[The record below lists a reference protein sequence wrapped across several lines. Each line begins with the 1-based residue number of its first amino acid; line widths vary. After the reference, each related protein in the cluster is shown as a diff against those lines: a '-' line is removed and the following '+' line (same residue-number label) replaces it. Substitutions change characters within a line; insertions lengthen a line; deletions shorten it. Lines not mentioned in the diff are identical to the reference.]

1 MEASNSIYDYSDPV
15 EFLHAYLRQA
25 QKTNPAFSLRAWA
38 KQMQLSNAAL
48 LSMVMNRKRRL
59 LPSLSSKIREHFLR
73 TAKFTKLEAQYF
85 EALVLFSNAK
95 TEDEK
100 FFYQDM
106 LSSMR
111 DDNSFS
117 TLQLDQLRF
126 ISDWYHFAIIE
137 MTKIK
142 GFNSDPAWIQVRLGN
157 EVSLTEVTEAVD
169 RLVRLGLLE
178 KDESGQL
185 RKSKQK
191 LSTTSDIPSASIKKH
206 HSQMIQKALKAMEIQ
221 SVNDRDI
228 TSHTIAIDTS
238 KLPEAKK
245 MIQNFRRRLGNF
257 LASSESD
264 TVYQLNIQ
272 LFNVLGETVNGGG
285 EKHV

>member
-1 MEASNSIYDYSDPV
+1 MELSTSIYDYSDPI
-15 EFLHAYLRQA
+15 EFLHAYLKHA
-25 QKTNPAFSLRAWA
+25 QQSNPAFSLRAWA
-38 KQMQLSNAAL
+38 KQMHLSNAAL

-59 LPSLSSKIREHFLR
+59 LPSLSSKIREHFLKTNR
-73 TAKFTKLEAQYF
+73 FTKNEAQYF
-85 EALVLFSNAK
+85 EALVLFANAK

-117 TLQLDQLRF
+117 TLQLDQLRL

-137 MTKIK
+137 MTKLK
-142 GFNSDPAWIQVRLGN
+142 NFNADPNWIQARLGD
-157 EVSLTEVTEAVD
+157 EITIPMVIEAIE
-169 RLVRLGLLE
+169 RLVRMGLLE
-178 KDESGQL
+178 RSADGRL
-185 RKSKQK
+185 RKTRQK
-191 LSTTSDIPSASIKKH
+191 FTTTSDIPSSSIKKH
-206 HSQMIQKALKAMEIQ
+206 HSQMIQRALKAIENQ
-221 SVNDRDI
+221 SVGDRDI
-228 TSHTIAIDTS
+228 TSHTIAIDKN

-257 LASSESD
+257 LASNESD

-272 LFNVLGETVNGGG
+272 LFNVLGDQH
-285 EKHV
+285 HV

>member
-1 MEASNSIYDYSDPV
+1 MELSTSIYDYSDPV

-25 QKTNPAFSLRAWA
+25 QQSNPAFSLRAWA
-38 KQMQLSNAAL
+38 KQMQLTNAAL

-59 LPSLSSKIREHFLR
+59 LPSLSSKVRDHFLR
-73 TAKFTKLEAQYF
+73 INKFNKSEAQYF

-95 TEDEK
+95 TQEEK

-117 TLQLDQLRF
+117 TMQLDQLRF
-126 ISDWYHFAIIE
+126 LSDWYHIAIIE
-137 MTKIK
+137 MTKLK
-142 GFNSDPAWIQVRLGN
+142 GFNPDPEWIHHKLGPDISLAQV
-157 EVSLTEVTEAVD
+157 VEAIE
-169 RLVRLGLLE
+169 RAVRLGLLE
-178 KDESGQL
+178 RTEHGSL
-185 RKSKQK
+185 RKTSQK
-191 LSTTSDIPSASIKKH
+191 FSTTSDIPNSSIKMY
-206 HSQMIQKALKAMEIQ
+206 HSQMIQKALRAMEMQ
-221 SVNDRDI
+221 SVGERDI
-228 TSHTIAIDTS
+228 TGHTIAVDKS

-257 LASSESD
+257 LASTESD

-272 LFNVLGETVNGGG
+272 LFDVLGDTN
-285 EKHV
+285 HV

>member
-1 MEASNSIYDYSDPV
+1 MELSTSIYDYSDPV

-25 QKTNPAFSLRAWA
+25 QQSNPAFSLRAWA

-59 LPSLSSKIREHFLR
+59 LPSLSSKIRDHFLR
-73 TAKFTKLEAQYF
+73 SAKFNKQEAQYF
-85 EALVLFSNAK
+85 ESLVLFANAK
-95 TEDEK
+95 TEEEK

-117 TLQLDQLRF
+117 TLQLDQLRL
-126 ISDWYHFAIIE
+126 ISDWYHFTIVE
-137 MTKIK
+137 MTKMK
-142 GFNSDPAWIQVRLGN
+142 DFQNDPTWIQSKLGN
-157 EVSLTEVTEAVD
+157 DVSIAQVSEAIE
-169 RLVRLGLLE
+169 RLVRLGMLE
-178 KDESGQL
+178 RQADGKL
-185 RKSKQK
+185 RKTKVK
-191 LSTTSDIPSASIKKH
+191 FTTPSDIPSSSIKKH
-206 HSQMIQKALKAMEIQ
+206 HTQMIGKALKAIELQ
-221 SVNDRDI
+221 SVADRDI
-228 TSHTIAIDTS
+228 TSHTIAIDKS

-257 LASSESD
+257 LASTDSD

-272 LFNVLGETVNGGG
+272 LFNVLNENVSGEN
-285 EKHV
+285 HVL